1 MYLDNSL
8 VFDGTIMSAVKRGGE
23 LSSWFSVLSGTD
35 QIEIHGPLPFK
46 IVINWAAQLAECNK
60 TVSKAGGS
68 LFTALR
74 VENGSWISTMI
85 TWHGCNG

>member
-1 MYLDNSL
+1 M
-8 VFDGTIMSAVKRGGE
+8 VG
-23 LSSWFSVLSGTD
+23 SSPAGSVSSVVP
-35 QIEIHGPLPFK
+35 IEIHGPLPLK

-74 VENGSWISTMI
+74 VMTDEGGEWILDLDYDDMAVTDD
-85 TWHGCNG
+85 TEEGL